1 MYRILQGKWR
11 ICGVV
16 FVRLHYMFLGIG
28 RNDSCVQAVIW
39 FVMEKATRG
48 RRRTRKI
55 NELDFMKLF

>member
-1 MYRILQGKWR
+1 
-11 ICGVV
+11 
-16 FVRLHYMFLGIG
+16 MFLGIG